1 MKINAEDVSSQN
13 QIKSSAQRAIKSA
26 ILSQFPRLEP
36 VINDIFSKKPPL
48 IIAKCPDHIS
58 LVVKDGLTLFFQ
70 QRDGPWVP
78 SLRLIHKYPTML
90 PKMQVDSGALKFVL
104 RGSNI
109 MCPGLTSPGG
119 RMEEVEAGVIVQ
131 IIIENRENA
140 CAVGKTIMS
149 TREIIEKNK
158 DVCIENLHYL
168 NDGLWN
174 LSL

>member
-1 MKINAEDVSSQN
+1 
-13 QIKSSAQRAIKSA
+13 
-26 ILSQFPRLEP
+26 
-36 VINDIFSKKPPL
+36 
-48 IIAKCPDHIS
+48 
-58 LVVKDGLTLFFQ
+58 
-70 QRDGPWVP
+70 
-78 SLRLIHKYPTML
+78 ML

-149 TREIIEKNK
+149 TREM
-158 DVCIENLHYL
+158 
-168 NDGLWN
+168 
-174 LSL
+174 